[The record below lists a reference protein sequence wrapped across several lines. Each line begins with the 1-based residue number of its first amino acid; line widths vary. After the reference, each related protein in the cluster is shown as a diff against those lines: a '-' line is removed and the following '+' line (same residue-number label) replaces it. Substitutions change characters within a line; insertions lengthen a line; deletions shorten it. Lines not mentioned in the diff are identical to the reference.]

1 MPDNLENTNGEEMS
15 MAPAEGDWLDQFAGL
30 LILALFS
37 TWGSVLNEHENP
49 DK

>member
-15 MAPAEGDWLDQFAGL
+15 TVTAEGDWFNQFAGL

-37 TWGSVLNEHENP
+37 TWGSVPDEHENP